1 MANLNIRLNAYFTPK
16 PPQGMHFDFDEER
29 EALWITTHDVLEYI
43 ESVGVKKESYIGLL
57 SAEHLYVKPSGEIK
71 DFGLLGDIVLA
82 KDGLSYSTIQD
93 LEKARKVNKTK
104 RRMAEVVIEMK
115 KVFDEAKKIYLQ
127 SEISKDK
134 TQLYQFSEEDT
145 LMLLEKIFGHHKSI
159 KLSK

>member
-16 PPQGMHFDFDEER
+16 PPQGMYFDFDEER
-29 EALWITTHDVLEYI
+29 EALWITSHDVLEYI

-57 SAEHLYVKPSGEIK
+57 SAEHLYVKPSGEI
-71 DFGLLGDIVLA
+71 DSFGVLGDILLA

-93 LEKARKVNKTK
+93 LEKARRVKKTK

-115 KVFDEAKKIYLQ
+115 KVFDEAKEIYLQ

-145 LMLLEKIFGHHKSI
+145 LMLLEKIFGHHESI